1 MSRSIYKTR
10 TRLTLVTSK
19 NAKKGSFVNSSLE
32 KKIGKF
38 ADIQTV
44 DEDVTKTELNQ
55 KISTFKKDTSIVD
68 QELSVTAT
76 GDTRCV
82 SGKCAYRSN
91 LLAGVV
97 AVILSIAVD
106 TGYMILTET
115 LMNEK
120 MAVILIALVLLSWL
134 CAMVGYDKVIQAI
147 SQFKVHTSE

>member
-1 MSRSIYKTR
+1 MMNFETFLLLLMIVSV
-10 TRLTLVTSK
+10 LTGLVTEGIK
-19 NAKKGSFVNSSLE
+19 KLLDEAKKP
-32 KKIGKF
+32 
-38 ADIQTV
+38 
-44 DEDVTKTELNQ
+44 
-55 KISTFKKDTSIVD
+55 
-68 QELSVTAT
+68 
-76 GDTRCV
+76 
-82 SGKCAYRSN
+82 YRSN

-134 CAMVGYDKVIQAI
+134 CAMVGYDKVIQTI

>member
-1 MSRSIYKTR
+1 MMNFETFLLLLMIVSV
-10 TRLTLVTSK
+10 LTGLVTEGIK
-19 NAKKGSFVNSSLE
+19 KLLDEAKKP
-32 KKIGKF
+32 
-38 ADIQTV
+38 
-44 DEDVTKTELNQ
+44 
-55 KISTFKKDTSIVD
+55 
-68 QELSVTAT
+68 
-76 GDTRCV
+76 
-82 SGKCAYRSN
+82 YRSN

-147 SQFKVHTSE
+147 SQFKVYTSE

>member
-1 MSRSIYKTR
+1 MMNFETFLLLLMIVSV
-10 TRLTLVTSK
+10 LTGLVTEGIK
-19 NAKKGSFVNSSLE
+19 KLLDEAKKP
-32 KKIGKF
+32 
-38 ADIQTV
+38 
-44 DEDVTKTELNQ
+44 
-55 KISTFKKDTSIVD
+55 
-68 QELSVTAT
+68 
-76 GDTRCV
+76 
-82 SGKCAYRSN
+82 YRSN

-134 CAMVGYDKVIQAI
+134 CAMVGYDKVIQEI

>member
-1 MSRSIYKTR
+1 MMNFETFLLLLMIVSV
-10 TRLTLVTSK
+10 LTGLVTEGIK
-19 NAKKGSFVNSSLE
+19 KLLDEAKKP
-32 KKIGKF
+32 
-38 ADIQTV
+38 
-44 DEDVTKTELNQ
+44 
-55 KISTFKKDTSIVD
+55 
-68 QELSVTAT
+68 
-76 GDTRCV
+76 
-82 SGKCAYRSN
+82 YRSN

-147 SQFKVHTSE
+147 SPFKVHTSE

>member
-1 MSRSIYKTR
+1 MMNFETFLLLLMIVSV
-10 TRLTLVTSK
+10 LTGLVTEGIK
-19 NAKKGSFVNSSLE
+19 KLLDEAKKP
-32 KKIGKF
+32 
-38 ADIQTV
+38 
-44 DEDVTKTELNQ
+44 
-55 KISTFKKDTSIVD
+55 
-68 QELSVTAT
+68 
-76 GDTRCV
+76 
-82 SGKCAYRSN
+82 YRSN

-134 CAMVGYDKVIQAI
+134 CAMIGYDKVIQAI

>member
-1 MSRSIYKTR
+1 MMNFETFLLLLMIVSV
-10 TRLTLVTSK
+10 LTGLVTEGIK
-19 NAKKGSFVNSSLE
+19 KLLDEAKKP
-32 KKIGKF
+32 
-38 ADIQTV
+38 
-44 DEDVTKTELNQ
+44 
-55 KISTFKKDTSIVD
+55 
-68 QELSVTAT
+68 
-76 GDTRCV
+76 
-82 SGKCAYRSN
+82 YRSN

-147 SQFKVHTSE
+147 SQFKVQTSE